1 MSSPEPSPQGRIDL
15 VKDDKNA
22 IGTLGRQEILT
33 FLMIIIFGTFSVAVI
48 VILVLVLNNP
58 SVIDKIIV
66 SGSIDLGQ
74 FIDRFDE
81 LLVAFLV
88 LLGVGMGMKVKK

>member
-1 MSSPEPSPQGRIDL
+1 MSQ
-15 VKDDKNA
+15 DDANA
-22 IGTLGRQEILT
+22 IGALGRQEILT
-33 FLMIIIFGTFSVAVI
+33 ILMIIIFGTFSIAVI
-48 VILVLVLNNP
+48 TILVLVLINP
-58 SVIDKIIV
+58 NVIDKIIV

-88 LLGVGMGMKVKK
+88 LLGVGMGIKAKK

>member
-1 MSSPEPSPQGRIDL
+1 MSDL
-15 VKDDKNA
+15 DDAKA
-22 IGTLGRQEILT
+22 IGSLGRQEILT
-33 FLMIIIFGTFSVAVI
+33 FLMIIIFGTFSIAVI
-48 VILVLVLNNP
+48 IILVLVLTNP
-58 SVIDKIIV
+58 GVLDKIIV

-88 LLGVGMGMKVKK
+88 LLGVGMGIKVKK

>member
-1 MSSPEPSPQGRIDL
+1 MENQT
-15 VKDDKNA
+15 VDDAKA
-22 IGTLGRQEILT
+22 IGSLGRQEILT
-33 FLMIIIFGTFSVAVI
+33 FLMIIIFGTFAAAVI
-48 VILVLVLNNP
+48 IILILVLSNP

>member
-1 MSSPEPSPQGRIDL
+1 MSQDN
-15 VKDDKNA
+15 DDANA
-22 IGTLGRQEILT
+22 IGSLGRQEILT
-33 FLMIIIFGTFSVAVI
+33 VLMIIIFGTFSIAVI
-48 VILVLVLNNP
+48 TILVLVLINP
-58 SVIDKIIV
+58 NVIEKIIV

-88 LLGVGMGMKVKK
+88 LLGVGMGIKAKK

>member
-1 MSSPEPSPQGRIDL
+1 MMS
-15 VKDDKNA
+15 VDDTKA

-33 FLMIIIFGTFSVAVI
+33 FLMIIIFGTFSIAVI
-48 VILVLVLNNP
+48 VILVLVLSNP
-58 SVIDKIIV
+58 NIIDKIIV

-74 FIDRFDE
+74 FVDRFDE

>member
-1 MSSPEPSPQGRIDL
+1 MENQT
-15 VKDDKNA
+15 VDDAKA
-22 IGTLGRQEILT
+22 IGSLGRQEILT
-33 FLMIIIFGTFSVAVI
+33 FLMIIIFGTFAVAVI
-48 VILVLVLNNP
+48 IILILVLSNP

>member
-1 MSSPEPSPQGRIDL
+1 MSALP
-15 VKDDKNA
+15 KDDKSA
-22 IGTLGRQEILT
+22 LGDLGRQEILT
-33 FLMIIIFGTFSVAVI
+33 ILMIIIFGTFSLAVI
-48 VILVLVLNNP
+48 VILVLVLRDP
-58 SVIDKIIV
+58 TVVEKIIV

-88 LLGVGMGMKVKK
+88 LLGVGMGMKKK

>member
-1 MSSPEPSPQGRIDL
+1 MMSEL
-15 VKDDKNA
+15 EKDDKNA
-22 IGTLGRQEILT
+22 IGSLGRQEILT
-33 FLMIIIFGTFSVAVI
+33 FLMIIIFGTFSAAVI
-48 VILVLVLNNP
+48 IILILVLSNP
-58 SVIDKIIV
+58 TVIDKIIV

-74 FIDRFDE
+74 FINRFDE

>member
-1 MSSPEPSPQGRIDL
+1 MENPAIDDP
-15 VKDDKNA
+15 KA
-22 IGTLGRQEILT
+22 IGSLGRQEILT
-33 FLMIIIFGTFSVAVI
+33 FLMIIVFGTFSAAVI
-48 VILVLVLNNP
+48 IILSLVLTNPTVL
-58 SVIDKIIV
+58 DKIIV

>member
-1 MSSPEPSPQGRIDL
+1 MSQ
-15 VKDDKNA
+15 DDDANA
-22 IGTLGRQEILT
+22 IGALGRQEILT
-33 FLMIIIFGTFSVAVI
+33 ILMIIIFGTFSIAVI
-48 VILVLVLNNP
+48 TILVLVLINP
-58 SVIDKIIV
+58 NVIEKIIV

-88 LLGVGMGMKVKK
+88 LLGVGMGIKAKK

>member
-1 MSSPEPSPQGRIDL
+1 MS
-15 VKDDKNA
+15 VDDTKA

-33 FLMIIIFGTFSVAVI
+33 FLMIIIFGTFSIAVI
-48 VILVLVLNNP
+48 VILVLVLSNP
-58 SVIDKIIV
+58 NIIDKIIV

-74 FIDRFDE
+74 FVDRFDE

>member
-1 MSSPEPSPQGRIDL
+1 MSQ
-15 VKDDKNA
+15 DDDANA
-22 IGTLGRQEILT
+22 IGALGRQEILT
-33 FLMIIIFGTFSVAVI
+33 VLMIIIFGTFSAAVI
-48 VILVLVLNNP
+48 TILVLVLINP
-58 SVIDKIIV
+58 NVIEKIIV

-88 LLGVGMGMKVKK
+88 LLGVGMGIKAKK

>member
-1 MSSPEPSPQGRIDL
+1 MPPDL
-15 VKDDKNA
+15 VDDTKA
-22 IGTLGRQEILT
+22 IGSLGRQEILT
-33 FLMIIIFGTFSVAVI
+33 FLMIIVFGTFSAAVI
-48 VILVLVLNNP
+48 IILSLVLTNPGVLE
-58 SVIDKIIV
+58 KIIV

>member
-1 MSSPEPSPQGRIDL
+1 MSAIDDA
-15 VKDDKNA
+15 KA
-22 IGTLGRQEILT
+22 IGSLGRQEILT
-33 FLMIIIFGTFSVAVI
+33 FLMIIVFGTFSAAVI
-48 VILVLVLNNP
+48 IILSLVLTNPGVLE
-58 SVIDKIIV
+58 KIIV

>member
-1 MSSPEPSPQGRIDL
+1 MSALE
-15 VKDDKNA
+15 KDDKNA
-22 IGTLGRQEILT
+22 LGALGRQEILT
-33 FLMIIIFGTFSVAVI
+33 FLMIIVFGTFSAAVI
-48 VILVLVLNNP
+48 IILSLVLTNPGVLE
-58 SVIDKIIV
+58 KIIV

>member
-1 MSSPEPSPQGRIDL
+1 MSQ
-15 VKDDKNA
+15 DDDANA
-22 IGTLGRQEILT
+22 IGALGRQEILT
-33 FLMIIIFGTFSVAVI
+33 VLMIIIFGTFSIAVI
-48 VILVLVLNNP
+48 TILVLVLINP
-58 SVIDKIIV
+58 NVIEKIIV

-88 LLGVGMGMKVKK
+88 LLGVGMGIKAKK